1 MTEWKIDGIVYGE
14 AEQHFLEYIAQNR
27 ADETGRPA
35 IIHMAIDGA
44 DFKPVKTV
52 HPTKKGSK

>member
-1 MTEWKIDGIVYGE
+1 MIDWKIDGIVYGE

-35 IIHMAIDGA
+35 IIQMSIDGA
-44 DFKPVKTV
+44 DFKPVRTV
-52 HPTKKGSK
+52 MPTKKGGK